1 MLIACKF
8 TPLSKTLDYDINSEP
23 PYLVITLKF
32 EPTSHWGQGEE
43 LTTKPTL
50 FQVFLMWFA
59 FLCSFN
65 QF

>member
-50 FQVFLMWFA
+50 FQVFWCVLHLVWS
-59 FLCSFN
+59 CN